1 MVGFSS
7 SPLIIAVMTYHTAFS
22 VTYLN
27 VVKKMVKLNNQ
38 YICME
43 KTHVKGKVC
52 G

>member
-27 VVKKMVKLNNQ
+27 VVKKN
-38 YICME
+38 
-43 KTHVKGKVC
+43 GKIEQSVHMHGENTC
-52 G
+52 